1 METGAVLNAIDRRIR
16 VVESVKDWVE
26 ATRQSGSLLLTHGC
40 VEEPYIEKMVET
52 CRELGPYIAIM
63 PGLAIPH
70 ARPEDGARKLC
81 LSVVVVRKGVNFG
94 SHNDPVYVLIAFS
107 TPDKS
112 SHIEVM
118 KQLANVLLDKG
129 EALIKELKE
138 ALDEEDALRRLTTIL
153 GVGASQLPSK

>member
-1 METGAVLNAIDRRIR
+1 VETSAVLRAIDRRVR
-16 VVESVKDWVE
+16 VIGSVKDWIE
-26 ATRQSGSLLLTHGC
+26 ATRHSGSLLLAHGC
-40 VEEPYIEKMVET
+40 IEENYIEKMIQT

-81 LSVVVVRKGVNFG
+81 LSVVVVKQGVNFG
-94 SHNDPVYVLIAFS
+94 SHNDPVYVLMAFS

-118 KQLANVLLDKG
+118 KQLANILLDKG
-129 EALIKELKE
+129 EKLVQELKE
-138 ALDEEDALRRLTTIL
+138 ALNEEDALRRLASIL
-153 GVGASQLPSK
+153 S